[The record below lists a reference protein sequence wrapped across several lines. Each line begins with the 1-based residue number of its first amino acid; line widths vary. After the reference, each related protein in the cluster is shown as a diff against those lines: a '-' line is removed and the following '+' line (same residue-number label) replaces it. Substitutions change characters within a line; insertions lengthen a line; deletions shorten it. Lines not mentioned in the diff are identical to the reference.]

1 MNTLRLD
8 LGPGPGDRLLA
19 VGLPDR
25 IEMNGGFMA
34 WTIGDGT
41 FVASGSSLLFIETG
55 PDPILRI
62 GRDSCTLGFVDGP
75 TYRLVRVGHDL
86 SAENVVIPGHP
97 VSVGAEIVVVRHGSD
112 TLAFH
117 VPNMAP
123 FQLPV
128 GARDGRPQA
137 FASGCGVIW
146 LDGAQVMRLGEEQRA
161 SVVGRLSARPE
172 SWRPG
177 PLGSAVFSVDGVL
190 WGLAPNGT
198 IRELGQ
204 YDMDCSKFRGD
215 GERLL
220 ALGPDGVSE
229 VDLRQGAAVA
239 SKAAALMPAGFTDE
253 PVVLDEDVGVLRTL
267 AGMPIMD
274 GLAPSAV
281 CCSPT
286 TVFGPGGTAWDAN
299 TGRRIWRHAPLCAE
313 HLVAIDGG
321 VVQIGGR
328 ITVFDDNGVPV
339 QDFPLPIDPEI
350 DGEIMDVAWRNGHL
364 CFAVAEDWVVVDL
377 AGRRIGHEPSRAEEL
392 RCQPNGDWTMSPEG
406 RLSSPARSI
415 PIFIDGYKTADDGRA
430 LAWSEDGLLLQL
442 MPG

>member
-25 IEMNGGFMA
+25 MEMNANFMA

-62 GRDSCTLGFVDGP
+62 GGDSCTLGFMEGP

-86 SAENVVIPGHP
+86 SVDTVVIPGHP
-97 VSVGAEIVVVRHGSD
+97 VSIGADVVIVRHGSD
-112 TLAFH
+112 TLAFR

-123 FQLPV
+123 VQLPV
-128 GARDGRPQA
+128 GARDGKPQA
-137 FASGCGVIW
+137 FASGCGVLW
-146 LDGAQVMRLGEEQRA
+146 LDGTQVMRLGGAQRA
-161 SVVGRLSARPE
+161 SVAGRLIARPE
-172 SWRPG
+172 AWRPG

-198 IRELGQ
+198 IRKLGQ

-220 ALGPDGVSE
+220 AIGPDGVAE
-229 VDLRQGAAVA
+229 LDLRLGTAVA
-239 SKAAALMPAGFTDE
+239 SKTAALMPAGFTNE

-267 AGMPIMD
+267 AGQLLMD

-299 TGRRIWRHAPLCAE
+299 TGRRTWKHAPLCAE

-321 VVQIGGR
+321 VVQIGDR
-328 ITVFDDNGVPV
+328 ITVFDENGASV

-350 DGEIMDVAWRNGHL
+350 DGEIMDVAWRDGHL
-364 CFAVAEDWVVVDL
+364 CFAVAEDWVVVDFS
-377 AGRRIGHEPSRAEEL
+377 GRRIGHEASRLEEP
-392 RCQPNGDWTMSPEG
+392 RRQADGDWAMSPG
-406 RLSSPARSI
+406 AQLSTETRSI
-415 PIFIDGYKTADDGRA
+415 PISIDGYTIAKDGRA

-442 MPG
+442 APG